1 MRSLPGLVVLMGLG
15 AGFGIAGCSKAP
27 PGEIKVPPVVVSIAQ
42 VQEQE
47 IEDFGDFTGRTEAS
61 EVVEIK
67 ARATG
72 YLQEVPFANK
82 FDGKDNSR
90 EGEEVKKGDLL
101 YKIDERTYRAELE
114 KLEAGIART
123 QATVTRLNADLGRAK
138 KMRVGDAISREE
150 YDKIVTSRDEAIA
163 QLGAAQA
170 AVKRAQ
176 LDLSFTE
183 VRAPIDGIISR
194 TLVTQG
200 NLVTQD
206 QTLLTTIVR
215 TKPIFAYFDIDERSV
230 LEFRKKKQESSP
242 TNQKDLKFPVYLGTQ
257 IEKGYPHEGYLDF
270 AENRLDPSTGTL
282 RVRGVFSNK
291 KGILGPGLFV
301 RLRLPKGEKHRGM
314 VVKESALGTS
324 QGLRFLYVVGEDNKV
339 RENTV
344 EVGML
349 REGVREILDG
359 VKPGDWVVVKG
370 MQRVREGVKV
380 DPVKVE
386 MFSAPSGG
394 KENAATSGAEKA
406 VEPKAPTK

>member
-15 AGFGIAGCSKAP
+15 AGIGSVGCGNAP

-42 VQEQE
+42 VQERE

-72 YLQEVPFANK
+72 YLEEVLFANK
-82 FDGKDNSR
+82 FDGKDTSR
-90 EGEEVKKGDLL
+90 EGDEVKKGDLL

-114 KLEAGIART
+114 KLETEIARN

-163 QLGAAQA
+163 QLGSAQA
-170 AVKRAQ
+170 AVKRAK
-176 LDLSFTE
+176 LDLGFTE

-215 TKPIFAYFDIDERSV
+215 TKPIFAYFDIDERTV
-230 LEFRKKKQESSP
+230 LEFRKKKQESAP
-242 TNQKDLKFPVYLGTQ
+242 ANQKDVKFPVYLGTQ

-282 RVRGVFSNK
+282 RVRGVFPNA
-291 KGILGPGLFV
+291 KGVLGPGMFV
-301 RLRLPKGEKHRGM
+301 RLRLPRGEKHRGI

-324 QGLRFLYVVGEDNKV
+324 QGLRFLYVLGEDNKI

-386 MFSAPSGG
+386 MFPTATTG
-394 KENAATSGAEKA
+394 KGSAATSGQEKA
-406 VEPKAPTK
+406 AEPKAPGK